1 MKLTIAYSKKIGLPD
16 FGSLGATC
24 GLEVELPEPGTR
36 AAPGAVERRARAAF
50 VACARA
56 VQDEL
61 DRRRA
66 DGARD
71 GGPARPDDRRGRRS
85 RPATDSQLR
94 ALRAAC
100 GRGGVDLADLVAERF
115 GVHGPEALSVV
126 EASRLIAVLRTP
138 TQAPRRISPIAPPTS
153 LQPGGGRP

>member
-1 MKLTIAYSKKIGLPD
+1 MKLTIGYSKKVGLPD

-24 GLEVELPEPGTR
+24 GLEVELPEPDPHD
-36 AAPGAVERRARAAF
+36 AAGAFERRARAAF
-50 VACARA
+50 AACARA

-61 DRRRA
+61 DRRRP
-66 DGARD
+66 DDAR
-71 GGPARPDDRRGRRS
+71 GGDVARADDRRGRRR

-100 GRGGVDLADLVAERF
+100 GRGGVDLARVVADRF
-115 GVHGPEALSVV
+115 DVDRPEALSVV
-126 EASRLIAVLRTP
+126 EASRLIAELRTP
-138 TQAPRRISPIAPPTS
+138 AEAPGRNSSSAPPTR